1 MTYSIDGSTYTNT
14 TGIFT
19 LLPAGT
25 YTVTAKNADGCI
37 SSH

>member
-25 YTVTAKNADGCI
+25 YIVTAKNADGCI
-37 SSH
+37 SSR